1 MRVFTRSILDNI
13 FTALTWAVVFVIV
26 ILLLLILGPIVSR
39 GTDAIVFR
47 DTIEFRKMQMSL
59 LNRGSETKLT
69 AEISEIA
76 PVRRKVYDTI
86 DKFKSGIDTESLT
99 EQVRKIYRDCGQEL
113 DYKELTPQQ
122 YTEIRSSLKDIRDR
136 LQTAFA
142 STDKVKIAECIDFV
156 MGYADDERFKGTS
169 AGDFFRIAADFQKAA
184 QKIDLAK
191 HRQYV
196 QAVGEVEDLLVQ
208 LLGPRPSEA
217 LPATAMNQFG
227 ATRWDLAEKLMD
239 NLLWKEQWVP
249 QKSSEPGAKTTGAL
263 SKSLVKI
270 RTERAKD
277 FAGTEIEPLF
287 GYIKNNLENILKPQ
301 WRFYWQYFIDNST
314 PGHYFGGVGPEI
326 LGTLLLTLLSML
338 FVIPFGII
346 SAAYLVECAS
356 DNLVIKII
364 RMCINSLAGV
374 PSIIFGLFG
383 LAFFVL
389 FLLPFLGFS
398 PKPCILT
405 ASLTLSILTLPV
417 MIRASE
423 EAIKAVPFTYKEA
436 SLALG
441 ASKFKT
447 FMSITLPAAM
457 PGILTGVILSLSRVA
472 GETAPILF
480 TGAVALGPL
489 PSSIFHT
496 TRTLSYG
503 SYDMAVGDRLAAMVP
518 HNQYGMVATLVI
530 LVLCLNTSA
539 IILRWR
545 LFKKLHGH

>member
-1 MRVFTRSILDNI
+1 MKIIIRCILDKI
-13 FTALTWAVVFVIV
+13 FTAITWLTVFVIV
-26 ILLLLILGPIVSR
+26 ILLLLILGPILSR
-39 GTDAIVFR
+39 GTNAVVFR
-47 DTIEFRKMQMSL
+47 DTIEFRKMQMAL
-59 LNRGSETKLT
+59 LNRGNETNLT

-76 PVRRKVYDTI
+76 PVRQKVYDTI
-86 DKFKSGIDTESLT
+86 NKFKSGIDTDALT

-113 DYKELTPQQ
+113 SYKKLTPQQ
-122 YTEIRSSLKDIRDR
+122 YTETRSLLKDIRDR

-142 STDKVKIAECIDFV
+142 STDKVQIAKCTSFV

-169 AGDFFRIAADFQKAA
+169 AGDFFRIAADFQKAVE
-184 QKIDLAK
+184 KIDFAK
-191 HRQYV
+191 HLQYV
-196 QAVGEVEDLLVQ
+196 QAVGEMEDLLTQ
-208 LLGPRPSEA
+208 LLGPRPGEA

-239 NLLWKEQWVP
+239 NLLWKEQWVS
-249 QKSSEPGAKTTGAL
+249 QKSG
-263 SKSLVKI
+263 KSLVKI
-270 RTERAKD
+270 RTERAKE

-287 GYIKNNLENILKPQ
+287 GYIKDNLEKMLKPQ
-301 WRFYWQYFIDNST
+301 WRFYWQYFIDDST
-314 PGHYFGGVGPEI
+314 PGHYFGGIGPEI
-326 LGTLLLTLLSML
+326 LGTLLLTLLSMV
-338 FVIPFGII
+338 FVIPLGII
-346 SAAYLVECAS
+346 SAAYLTECTT
-356 DNLVIKII
+356 DNFVVKII

-398 PKPCILT
+398 SKPCILT

-417 MIRASE
+417 MIRSSE
-423 EAIKAVPFTYKEA
+423 EAIKAVPLTYKEA

-441 ASKFKT
+441 ASNFKT
-447 FMSITLPAAM
+447 FMSVTLPAAM
-457 PGILTGVILSLSRVA
+457 PGILTGVILSISRVA

-480 TGAVALGPL
+480 TGAVALGPV
-489 PSSIFHT
+489 PSSIFHS

-539 IILRWR
+539 IILRSR

>member
-1 MRVFTRSILDNI
+1 MKIVARCILDNI
-13 FTALTWAVVFVIV
+13 FTALTWAVVFIIV
-26 ILLLLILGPIVSR
+26 ILLLMILGPILSR
-39 GTDAIVFR
+39 GTKAVVFR
-47 DTIEFRKMQMSL
+47 DTLEFRKMQL
-59 LNRGSETKLT
+59 ALFNRGNEAKLS
-69 AEISEIA
+69 AEISAII
-76 PVRRKVYDTI
+76 PIRQKIYDTI

-99 EQVRKIYRDCGQEL
+99 EQVRKIYRNCGQEL
-113 DYKELTPQQ
+113 SYKELRPQQ
-122 YTEIRSSLKDIRDR
+122 YTETRSLLKEIRDR

-142 STDKVKIAECIDFV
+142 STDKTQIAECIGFV
-156 MGYADDERFKGTS
+156 MGYANDERFKGTS
-169 AGDFFRIAADFQKAA
+169 AWDFFRIAADFQKAA
-184 QKIDLAK
+184 EKIDLAK

-196 QAVGEVEDLLVQ
+196 QAVGEMEDLLIQ
-208 LLGPRPSEA
+208 LLGPRPGGAS
-217 LPATAMNQFG
+217 PATAMNQFG

-239 NLLWKEQWVP
+239 KLLWKEQWVL
-249 QKSSEPGAKTTGAL
+249 QQEGE
-263 SKSLVKI
+263 SLVKN

-277 FAGTEIEPLF
+277 CAGTEIEPLF
-287 GYIKNNLENILKPQ
+287 DYIKNNLENMLKPKWQ
-301 WRFYWQYFIDNST
+301 FYWQYFIDDST
-314 PGHYFGGVGPEI
+314 PGHYFGGIGPEI

-338 FVIPFGII
+338 FVIPLGII
-346 SAAYLVECAS
+346 SAAYLAECAS
-356 DNLVIKII
+356 DNLAVRII

-389 FLLPFLGFS
+389 FLLPFLGCS

-405 ASLTLSILTLPV
+405 ASLTLTILTLPV

-441 ASKFKT
+441 ASQFKT
-447 FMSITLPAAM
+447 FISVTLPAAI
-457 PGILTGVILSLSRVA
+457 PGILTGIILSLSRVA

-503 SYDMAVGDRLAAMVP
+503 SYDMAVGDRLSAMVP

-530 LVLCLNTSA
+530 LVLCLNTAA
-539 IILRWR
+539 IIFRSK

>member
-1 MRVFTRSILDNI
+1 MKVIARSILDNI
-13 FTALTWAVVFVIV
+13 FTALTWAVVFIIV
-26 ILLLLILGPIVSR
+26 ILLLLILGPILSR
-39 GTDAIVFR
+39 GTNAVVFR

-59 LNRGSETKLT
+59 FNRGTEAKLT

-76 PVRRKVYDTI
+76 PVRQKAYDAI

-113 DYKELTPQQ
+113 SYKELTPQQ
-122 YTEIRSSLKDIRDR
+122 YTEIRSSLKEIRDR

-142 STDKVKIAECIDFV
+142 STDKAKIAECIGFV

-169 AGDFFRIAADFQKAA
+169 AGDFFRIAGDFQKSAE
-184 QKIDLAK
+184 KIDLAK
-191 HRQYV
+191 HRQYI
-196 QAVGEVEDLLVQ
+196 AAADEMEDLLTL
-208 LLGPRPSEA
+208 LLGPPPGKS

-249 QKSSEPGAKTTGAL
+249 QQEGKF
-263 SKSLVKI
+263 LVKI
-270 RTERAKD
+270 RTERAKE

-287 GYIKNNLENILKPQ
+287 DYIKNNLEKMLKPKWQ
-301 WRFYWQYFIDNST
+301 FYWQYFIDDST

-338 FVIPFGII
+338 FVIPFGIV
-346 SAAYLVECAS
+346 SAAYLAECAS

-389 FLLPFLGFS
+389 FLLPAFGFVS
-398 PKPCILT
+398 KPCILT

-447 FMSITLPAAM
+447 FMSVTLPAAM
-457 PGILTGVILSLSRVA
+457 PGILTGIILSLSRVA

-518 HNQYGMVATLVI
+518 HNQYGMVATLVL

-539 IILRWR
+539 IILRSR